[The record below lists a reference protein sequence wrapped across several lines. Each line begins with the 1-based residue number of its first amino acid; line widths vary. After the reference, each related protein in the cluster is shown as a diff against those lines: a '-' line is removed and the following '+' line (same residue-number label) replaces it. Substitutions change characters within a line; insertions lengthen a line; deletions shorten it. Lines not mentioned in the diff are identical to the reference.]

1 MTTTGNVILVPIDH
15 SAITSSLVTYA
26 AKMATASHKTLYFIY
41 VIDPSRYTSRFQ
53 SFDLQTQI
61 DREKALAAY
70 NLENVVNEA
79 HHLTREPVI
88 NSIICGD
95 PRRTIVR
102 LSNLNNVIETII
114 GAQGKDADRY
124 TRIGHVTRY
133 VSSWSQHNVTII
145 KPNDPQPQ
153 RTP

>member
-41 VIDPSRYTSRFQ
+41 VIDQ

-79 HHLTREPVI
+79 HHLTRAPVI